1 MLMLSCFE
9 SCAIFLRSV
18 LAAVE
23 EVVLRDLHEGSKI
36 TPLKKNSSMYLRKG
50 LTPQK
55 YKKLHYGFKL
65 FKSLQTI
72 IAVMQ

>member
-1 MLMLSCFE
+1 MLTLSCFE

-23 EVVLRDLHEGSKI
+23 EDVLRDLQEGNKI

-55 YKKLHYGFKL
+55 YKNYTTGLNCSNACKQL
-65 FKSLQTI
+65 LQ
-72 IAVMQ
+72 